1 MRLLRV
7 VVVLALLAVAGLS
20 AYAYFGDMAPERREV
35 RVPVSLTGGAL
46 PQTANASDSARVEAE
61 AAPEPAANE
70 APAAPAADE
79 PAGADALD

>member
-20 AYAYFGDMAPERREV
+20 AYAYFGDMTPQRREV

-46 PQTANASDSARVEAE
+46 PQAAVVPDAPRAEAE
-61 AAPEPAANE
+61 AASEAAATDAPT
-70 APAAPAADE
+70 APAASE
-79 PAGADALD
+79 PSGPDALD

>member
-35 RVPVSLTGGAL
+35 RVPVSLAGDPL
-46 PQTANASDSARVEAE
+46 PQAPSPAPPDAAAAVPDQ
-61 AAPEPAANE
+61 APEGGSA
-70 APAAPAADE
+70 E
-79 PAGADALD
+79 PQAAGADDLD